1 MTNEDVIIIHRWS
14 NEDPH
19 KNRDNENS
27 EKDFEYK
34 RHFKENIGKSLNR
47 LDIKWCQRIGRVKEN
62 SRGTTWVVFLIAKSR
77 VRKVAYLKLA
87 QFSKLLLMASCAKV
101 LCLSFWKSLSP
112 NNWHPPLR
120 KFLFWKEAK
129 ADFQTHQYIKE
140 NFQIWQNL
148 LCRKYP
154 KAWWEFHQFHVWY
167 FLLVHTSTLMI

>member
-1 MTNEDVIIIHRWS
+1 MFYRHGREDMIKTIFEKKYTVRMCIKNWKKNASDNMTNEDVIIIYRWS

-47 LDIKWCQRIGRVKEN
+47 LDIEWCQRIGRVKEN
-62 SRGTTWVVFLIAKSR
+62 SRGTRWVVFLIAKSR

-101 LCLSFWKSLSP
+101 LSLSFWK
-112 NNWHPPLR
+112 
-120 KFLFWKEAK
+120 
-129 ADFQTHQYIKE
+129 
-140 NFQIWQNL
+140 
-148 LCRKYP
+148 
-154 KAWWEFHQFHVWY
+154 
-167 FLLVHTSTLMI
+167 